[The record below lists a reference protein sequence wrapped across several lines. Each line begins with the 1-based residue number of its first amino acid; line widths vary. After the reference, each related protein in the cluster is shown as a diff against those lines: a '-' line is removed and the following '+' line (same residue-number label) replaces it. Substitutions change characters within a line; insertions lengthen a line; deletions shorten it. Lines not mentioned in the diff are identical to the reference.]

1 MWLKVHVNSLFT
13 CHVVGWRRISPNRI
27 GGNLFPINIYSVHN
41 LWIYIHILNFVRRV
55 CIISSVVYT
64 YHCQIYIYIYWDCG
78 KSLTIQF
85 VKTFSVGYQKLLLVL
100 PRCSISGRKREE
112 GEMSLRWMCIKSFMN
127 SQWTSY
133 QEQLSGAIMKKE
145 GAFSTYKIS
154 KYIFSP
160 RRSEVYIFLVSGNI
174 LFQFP
179 SSNL

>member
-1 MWLKVHVNSLFT
+1 
-13 CHVVGWRRISPNRI
+13 
-27 GGNLFPINIYSVHN
+27 
-41 LWIYIHILNFVRRV
+41 
-55 CIISSVVYT
+55 
-64 YHCQIYIYIYWDCG
+64 
-78 KSLTIQF
+78 
-85 VKTFSVGYQKLLLVL
+85 
-100 PRCSISGRKREE
+100 
-112 GEMSLRWMCIKSFMN
+112 MSLRWMCIKSFMN
-127 SQWTSY
+127 SQRTSY